1 MFGLVEIVEI
11 VWIVI
16 FEMFEEFEEFDDE
29 VVVDTFY
36 YDQNGKMC

>member
-1 MFGLVEIVEI
+1 MDEHKEQFLC
-11 VWIVI
+11 
-16 FEMFEEFEEFDDE
+16 EMDDFEEFDEFDDE